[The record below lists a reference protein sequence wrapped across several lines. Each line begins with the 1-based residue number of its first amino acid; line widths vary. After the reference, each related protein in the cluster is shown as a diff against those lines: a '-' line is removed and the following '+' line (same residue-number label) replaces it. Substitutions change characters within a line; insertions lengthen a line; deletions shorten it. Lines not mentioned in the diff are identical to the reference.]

1 LPNPFQHFAIRFQ
14 LFNIFQH
21 CFSSVF
27 QIYFIVVG
35 SDQFQKAF
43 FVQKCNSGAGSDQL
57 LFLDDILWN
66 MFSYGSSFFVFFLW
80 LNFPRNGRPG
90 WPIYNEKYTY
100 LSFRCTT
107 KRNIVVH
114 TYAGCHLCQNHH
126 LSCWHFSITTGFEM
140 SIHDMANRGT
150 PKQ

>member
-1 LPNPFQHFAIRFQ
+1 LVLRCFKQVSKLFQPFIIGFKQLPNPFQHFAIRFQ

-57 LFLDDILWN
+57 LFLDDIL
-66 MFSYGSSFFVFFLW
+66 
-80 LNFPRNGRPG
+80 
-90 WPIYNEKYTY
+90 
-100 LSFRCTT
+100 
-107 KRNIVVH
+107 
-114 TYAGCHLCQNHH
+114 
-126 LSCWHFSITTGFEM
+126 
-140 SIHDMANRGT
+140 
-150 PKQ
+150 